1 MRKNNEFF
9 VGYLKAPQS
18 IVSFYKIVVPIFLL
32 IAIAV
37 GVWLSLN
44 QQSAGKGVAE
54 LSNQSTM
61 SGYLTLDPYPV
72 LHHVGEEKR
81 SVILVD
87 RFKKSANDL
96 LQPYA
101 NQWITVSGLPIDRGD
116 WVMLQVPADAEVQV
130 VSNKMGLEVS
140 DQYLGEVTFEGE
152 IIDSK
157 CFLGVM
163 KPGGG
168 KVHRACA
175 RLCLLGGVPPML
187 AVKNQQG
194 ERLGYLLMNE
204 DGSSASIPL
213 SDKVAV
219 PVRLS
224 GTLLQR
230 GELQYVRLN
239 ASNVKLLTGSKLADY
254 GETLAQMSDEDVA
267 MLNHDHN
274 H

>member
-1 MRKNNEFF
+1 
-9 VGYLKAPQS
+9 
-18 IVSFYKIVVPIFLL
+18 
-32 IAIAV
+32 
-37 GVWLSLN
+37 
-44 QQSAGKGVAE
+44 
-54 LSNQSTM
+54 
-61 SGYLTLDPYPV
+61 
-72 LHHVGEEKR
+72 
-81 SVILVD
+81 
-87 RFKKSANDL
+87 
-96 LQPYA
+96 
-101 NQWITVSGLPIDRGD
+101 
-116 WVMLQVPADAEVQV
+116 MLQVPADAEVQV

-267 MLNHDHN
+267 MLNHDHD

>member
-18 IVSFYKIVVPIFLL
+18 IVSFYKIVIPIILL
-32 IAIAV
+32 ISVAV
-37 GVWLSLN
+37 GGGLSLN

-54 LSNQSTM
+54 LSNESTM

-72 LHHVGEEKR
+72 LHYVGKGKR

-87 RFKKSANDL
+87 RFKKSANEL
-96 LQPYA
+96 LQPYV
-101 NQWITVSGLPIDRGD
+101 NQWITVSGLPIVRGD
-116 WVMLQVPADAEVQV
+116 WTMLQVSADADVQLVSSNTEFEVV
-130 VSNKMGLEVS
+130 
-140 DQYLGEVTFEGE
+140 DHYLGEVTFEGE

-187 AVKNQQG
+187 AVKNKLG

-219 PVRLS
+219 PVKLS

-239 ASNVKLLTGSKLADY
+239 GDDVQLLTGKKLLDY
-254 GETLAQMSDEDVA
+254 GETLADMSDEKIA
-267 MLNHDHN
+267 MLHHI

>member
-1 MRKNNEFF
+1 MRKDNEFF

-18 IVSFYKIVVPIFLL
+18 IASFYKIVIPVFLL
-32 IAIAV
+32 IGVSV

-44 QQSAGKGVAE
+44 QQSAGQGVAE
-54 LSNQSTM
+54 MSNQSTM

-72 LHHVGEEKR
+72 LHHVGDEAR

-87 RFKKSANDL
+87 RIKNSANEL
-96 LQPYA
+96 LQAYA

-116 WVMLQVPADAEVQV
+116 WFMLQVASDADVQV
-130 VSNKMGLEVS
+130 IANKADLEVT

-230 GELQYVRLN
+230 GELQYVRLK
-239 ASNVKLLTGSKLADY
+239 ASNVKHLTGSKLADY
-254 GETLAQMSDEDVA
+254 GETLAEMSDEKIA
-267 MLNHDHN
+267 MLHH
-274 H
+274 HH